1 MGRTNFVGTVKSE
14 RVQATLIIKTQ
25 PIVEQE
31 ISLGKVF
38 GSLEYQHEQLLY
50 LDCIVWENIN
60 HRQFEEKE
68 LYFGELVLSL

>member
-14 RVQATLIIKTQ
+14 RVRATLIIKTQ
-25 PIVEQE
+25 RIVEQE

-60 HRQFEEKE
+60 HKQFEEKE